1 MLQDYGIRAA
11 RSKYQTQIYSL
22 LKDSSPGAAHF
33 TFNTLLQ
40 DSGIGANKTLYA
52 EARSNSPGYS
62 MYDDAVQRDVLV
74 KNATGDI
81 LIGKVGYSGLL
92 QNIKRIFILFNC
104 DCMFL
109 Y

>member
-1 MLQDYGIRAA
+1 M
-11 RSKYQTQIYSL
+11 
-22 LKDSSPGAAHF
+22 
-33 TFNTLLQ
+33 
-40 DSGIGANKTLYA
+40 YA
-52 EARSNSPGYS
+52 EAGSNSPGYS

-92 QNIKRIFILFNC
+92 QNIKRIIILFNC